1 MLTHQVAGPTAA
13 GRFLVTYPTPGL
25 SVPTVACDCSTR
37 SQADDEAARL
47 DREQLLRE
55 RAIRNDRQLRGLGG
69 VYHALDATN
78 ELLPALAAS
87 SRAGRD
93 AVVS

>member
-1 MLTHQVAGPTAA
+1 MLIHQVTGPTAD

-25 SVPTVACDCSTR
+25 FVPTVACDCSTR

-69 VYHALDATN
+69 VYHGLDDQNAPLATG
-78 ELLPALAAS
+78 PALNP
-87 SRAGRD
+87 AGCYS
-93 AVVS
+93 VIS